1 MRQANK
7 YICSIGLHP
16 QIKTKNKM
24 KAYSNPKIYGD
35 LESLYWLLMSKHIK
49 ISKTYRIV
57 ILEQQVYPRMLLLM
71 DKTLKLH
78 FSKKRLSKDDISE
91 IADKIKIE
99 LELLKSNLTF
109 LFKHKQIS
117 NGFYLETYRKVEV
130 ISKQISG
137 WSNFLT
143 S

>member
-1 MRQANK
+1 
-7 YICSIGLHP
+7 
-16 QIKTKNKM
+16 M